1 MKKSLLI
8 AIMLIVGMVAA
19 MPMAI
24 TGNSSM
30 PSIPV
35 VPTGPSCPGHAIYTP
50 ASNMPL
56 YVTALHDV
64 NALLDEVHAQ
74 MADMEDTRE
83 WEEQLGA
90 INDKIAEAAEGS
102 NYVNKKDHLMEAKAM
117 LEALLSE

>member
-19 MPMAI
+19 MPIVLATTNGSSVPGI
-24 TGNSSM
+24 PGAPCSGN
-30 PSIPV
+30 
-35 VPTGPSCPGHAIYTP
+35 GIYTP

-74 MADMEDTRE
+74 MADMEDTSE
-83 WEEQLGA
+83 WEEQLEA
-90 INDKIAEAAEGS
+90 INEKIAEAADGS
-102 NYVNKKDHLMEAKAM
+102 NYVNKKDLLMEAKAM